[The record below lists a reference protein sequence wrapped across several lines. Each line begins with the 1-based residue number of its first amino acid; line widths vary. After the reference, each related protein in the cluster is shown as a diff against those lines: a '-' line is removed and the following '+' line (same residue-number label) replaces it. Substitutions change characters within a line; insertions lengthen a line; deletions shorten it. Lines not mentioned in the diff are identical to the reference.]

1 MSGSGSRRP
10 HGLRAYAGSMLVVGV
25 VGALAGAGAS
35 ILGEGTGW
43 SAIALNAAFFSVAMG
58 AGLVGC
64 VWWWRGID
72 EAAREAHK
80 VAWWWGGTGGMAVG
94 GVILLSIALP
104 DEGALL
110 LQGMSAEDIFTAG
123 MVAVLGFQIL
133 GYTIAWA
140 VWWLRH
146 R

>member
-1 MSGSGSRRP
+1 MNGSGSRKP
-10 HGLRAYAGSMLVVGV
+10 HGLRAYAGTMLVTVVVAGV
-25 VGALAGAGAS
+25 AGAGAA
-35 ILGEGTGW
+35 ILGQGSGW
-43 SAIALNAAFFSVAMG
+43 SAIAINAAFFSVAMG
-58 AGLVGC
+58 AGLAGC

-94 GVILLSIALP
+94 GVILLSIAMP

-110 LQGMSAEDIFTAG
+110 LQGMSDQDLFTAG
-123 MVAVLGFQIL
+123 MGAVAGCQVL